1 MPFVSAHYRSE
12 DVLAGRVDN
21 VDTFRDQIEGWL
33 LAQAVRLRDEETA
46 AVAILTLVTLTS
58 RPSRP
63 ISRARRAGQ
72 SLQSSFALACEKYSL
87 VRVGRCSTH
96 LPTKSAT
103 AYSTRRP
110 SERSFFITYEI
121 SRGSALRP
129 SR

>member
-46 AVAILTLVTLTS
+46 AVAILTLV
-58 RPSRP
+58 
-63 ISRARRAGQ
+63 
-72 SLQSSFALACEKYSL
+72 
-87 VRVGRCSTH
+87 RVGRCSTH

-129 SR
+129 SRAGNSWSSTPGSSWMPCTLTWPRT